1 MLDYNELFYLKEY
14 VPMAN
19 NYVFNDILPVA
30 PLKLAALESCKDLAT
45 KVNDHI
51 VTFRRNDTVELLRR
65 QQDLNY
71 RGYDVDSYLLDCKCP
86 RFGSVCNGRCNQLQH
101 PIQRLRLHQSH
112 VPG

>member
-1 MLDYNELFYLKEY
+1 
-14 VPMAN
+14 MAN

-71 RGYDVDSYLLDCKCP
+71 RGYDVDSYLLTANA
-86 RFGSVCNGRCNQLQH
+86 RVSVPVRQRPLLTNLSAALICLQW
-101 PIQRLRLHQSH
+101 
-112 VPG
+112 

>member
-1 MLDYNELFYLKEY
+1 MTLAFFKDINMLDYNELFYLKEY

-51 VTFRRNDTVELLRR
+51 VTFRRNITENKSSLFL
-65 QQDLNY
+65 
-71 RGYDVDSYLLDCKCP
+71 
-86 RFGSVCNGRCNQLQH
+86 
-101 PIQRLRLHQSH
+101 I
-112 VPG
+112 

>member
-71 RGYDVDSYLLDCKCP
+71 RGYDVDSYLLDCKC
-86 RFGSVCNGRCNQLQH
+86 RVSVPVRQRPLLTNLSAARICLQW
-101 PIQRLRLHQSH
+101 
-112 VPG
+112 